1 MRLMRRRI
9 DLTVLSVL
17 AMVAQMLLWAEHT
30 HGQEYEFSQLQW
42 HKSVDCRTI
51 VSESGLKPC
60 PQQDHHACDFC
71 WSHAV
76 SGSIVMVAPAAVPL
90 PKSKP
95 VVIVARISVPKSE
108 SPGFVPY
115 LSRGPPLTIAA

>member
-1 MRLMRRRI
+1 
-9 DLTVLSVL
+9 
-17 AMVAQMLLWAEHT
+17 MLLWAAHT
-30 HGQEYEFSQLQW
+30 HAHGSEFSQLQW
-42 HKSVDCRTI
+42 RNSLDCRTI
-51 VSESGLKPC
+51 VSESGHKPC

-76 SGSIVMVAPAAVPL
+76 SGSIVMAAPVALPL

-95 VVIVARISVPKSE
+95 VALVARISVSKSE